1 MRWAIAC
8 NSCTNVGGMYASM
21 GTATVNTACCGLCGT
36 MRNVTD
42 TSSGIELEAAVED
55 ELVKVAIL

>member
-8 NSCTNVGGMYASM
+8 NSCWNVGGISASM
-21 GTATVNTACCGLCGT
+21 GTETVNTTCIGLCGF
-36 MRNVTD
+36 MWNVTD
-42 TSSGIELEAAVED
+42 TSSGIELEAAHD

>member
-8 NSCTNVGGMYASM
+8 NSCWNIGGMFASI
-21 GTATVNTACCGLCGT
+21 GTETVKTICCGLCGF

-42 TSSGIELEAAVED
+42 TSSGTELEAAHD
-55 ELVKVAIL
+55 ELIKVAML

>member
-1 MRWAIAC
+1 
-8 NSCTNVGGMYASM
+8 
-21 GTATVNTACCGLCGT
+21 LCGI